1 VVGEAVLAWS
11 RQATSDELMNF
22 VRPSLVQI
30 WSLTAALVTQ
40 LLNACCFSAGTMLVR
55 QLTSLVR
62 PDELSRSLTP
72 VFEMQA
78 VACSF
83 ALATADDDAMGVVVP
98 VPPPGLV
105 VVPLLQPTIAAIA
118 AAAITVGTRMPPT
131 LRLPPRAGFT

>member
-11 RQATSDELMNF
+11 RQVTSDVLMNF

-40 LLNACCFSAGTMLVR
+40 LLNACCFSGGTMLVR

-62 PDELSRSLTP
+62 PDELSRSLAP

-98 VPPPGLV
+98 VPPPLGLV
-105 VVPLLQPTIAAIA
+105 VVLLLQPTIAVIA
-118 AAAITVGTRMPPT
+118 AAAITVSTRMPPQ
-131 LRLPPRAGFT
+131 

>member
-1 VVGEAVLAWS
+1 LAALAPRQGVVVGVAVLARS
-11 RQATSDELMNF
+11 RQVTSELLTNF
-22 VRPSLVQI
+22 VRPSLVQT

-40 LLNACCFSAGTMLVR
+40 LLNACRFSGGTMLER

-72 VFEMQA
+72 VCEMQA

-105 VVPLLQPTIAAIA
+105 VVVLPQPAIAAIA
-118 AAAITVGTRMPPT
+118 AAAITVSTRMPPQ
-131 LRLPPRAGFT
+131 

>member
-1 VVGEAVLAWS
+1 MAELAWS
-11 RQATSDELMNF
+11 RQVTSDVLTNF

-40 LLNACCFSAGTMLVR
+40 FLNACRFSGGTMLVR
-55 QLTSLVR
+55 QLTSLLR

-78 VACSF
+78 VAWSF

-105 VVPLLQPTIAAIA
+105 VVVLLQPTIAAIA
-118 AAAITVGTRMPPT
+118 AAAITVGTRIPSTVMPP
-131 LRLPPRAGFT
+131 PKPGFT